1 MGKGMT
7 STFPYLFYFSF
18 LCSNILSAPAN
29 SVFVSQLIRYARACS
44 ELCAVQKLLTF
55 FSAKNIRMLC
65 IESAK
70 TVNEMILNELIKLTT
85 L

>member
-55 FSAKNIRMLC
+55 FQQKISEC
-65 IESAK
+65 C
-70 TVNEMILNELIKLTT
+70 VLNPLKQLTK
-85 L
+85 